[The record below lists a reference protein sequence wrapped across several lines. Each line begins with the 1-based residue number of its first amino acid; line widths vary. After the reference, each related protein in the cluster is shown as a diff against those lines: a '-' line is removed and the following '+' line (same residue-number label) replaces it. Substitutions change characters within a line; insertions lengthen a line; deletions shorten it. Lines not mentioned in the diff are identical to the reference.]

1 MKKTTKIL
9 LGISGICGSVGIIL
23 LVAGLILGVSTA
35 QFWDALSLDLGGI
48 LNGGSRNEASLE
60 ALESLDDISDPSL
73 LPANWRT
80 TSFPG
85 VKSLSLE
92 MDSGAVRMETYDGD
106 EIQVCVQRDDQRTR
120 MEMDGSCLEITQ
132 KDRKVFRQAG
142 KAVKIYIPEDISF
155 EDVDM
160 DLGATEFESDGFSA
174 REISAQVGAGVLN
187 IDGRITA
194 RESSWEVGMGVLNL
208 GVLDCETTRLETGM
222 GTAQV
227 TLQGSQQDYELD
239 GDLGMGSLDFGDFSG
254 SMPGDHRVNEGAD
267 RTVRASCGMGEV
279 EIDFTE

>member
-48 LNGGSRNEASLE
+48 LNGGSRNEKNLE
-60 ALESLDDISDPSL
+60 ALESLDDIHDPGL
-73 LPANWRT
+73 LSADWRT
-80 TSFPG
+80 TSFSG

-92 MDSGAVRMETYDGD
+92 MDSGAVRMEAYDGD
-106 EIQVCVQRDDQRTR
+106 EIQVCVQRDDRRTQ

-132 KDRKVFRQAG
+132 KDRKFFRQTG
-142 KAVKIYIPEDISF
+142 KAMKIYIPEDFTF

-160 DLGATEFESDGFSA
+160 ELGATEFESDGFSA

-208 GVLDCETTRLETGM
+208 SVLDCETTSLETGM

-239 GDLGMGSLDFGDFSG
+239 GDLGMGSLEFGDFSG
-254 SMPGDHRVNEGAD
+254 SLPGDHRVNEGAD
-267 RTVRASCGMGEV
+267 RMVRASCGMGEV

>member
-80 TSFPG
+80 TSFSG

-132 KDRKVFRQAG
+132 KEPEGLPAGRKSG
-142 KAVKIYIPEDISF
+142 ENIYPGGHFVLRMWTWIWGPRN
-155 EDVDM
+155 
-160 DLGATEFESDGFSA
+160 LKSDGFSA
-174 REISAQVGAGVLN
+174 REISAAGRRRRAEYRRT
-187 IDGRITA
+187 DYCPGKQ
-194 RESSWEVGMGVLNL
+194 L
-208 GVLDCETTRLETGM
+208 GSGH
-222 GTAQV
+222 GSAQS
-227 TLQGSQQDYELD
+227 GSPGLRNYSAGNRYGNRA
-239 GDLGMGSLDFGDFSG
+239 GDLAGKPAGLRAGWRSG
-254 SMPGDHRVNEGAD
+254 NGKPGFRGFQRKHAG
-267 RTVRASCGMGEV
+267 G
-279 EIDFTE
+279 